1 MMIEMHEAWIKKVK
15 TGNKIRTIQLSRKTP
30 FQELSKET
38 RKEKEGTQ
46 YKAKTLKS
54 LPIVSLDRR

>member
-1 MMIEMHEAWIKKVK
+1 MHEAWIKKVK

-46 YKAKTLKS
+46 
-54 LPIVSLDRR
+54 